1 MGDKWKKN
9 WHIKK
14 KKKER
19 EGLNLIEDK
28 ESIKEFVIF
37 MLPVGITVLSV
48 LSFLSRLSGREVII
62 SLLWLIYIILSG
74 FLFLPLIRML
84 LPTFKDRGYAFS
96 FAFGGMLL
104 PAFLMFVSG
113 VLFNTPFTRL
123 PCVIFA
129 ISLGAVS
136 VYFAARRRSDTLLF
150 TEQEKR
156 QICAEISLI
165 VFIYCMFLWLISKN
179 SAAYGLEKFMD
190 YGFLNKMI
198 TSEKLPPD
206 DVWLAGKNINYYYG
220 GQYFCAFLSK
230 MLNTPAKYSY
240 NICRALIPAI
250 FTAEAFSLSFQ
261 LIFDKQGRAKYA
273 IPFGA
278 LSAAM
283 ASFGGNGHYFFYK
296 ILKIGGKKYS
306 YWFPDATRFIGH
318 YPKETADA
326 AIHEFP
332 CYSFIVGD
340 LHAHMI
346 NLMLVLVLLAILY
359 TGLVRR
365 ERKYYTAAA
374 SGFLVGVFSMTNYW
388 DYIIY
393 LTVSVIT
400 YIACALLSDDR
411 RKRRV
416 RALVLQIVI
425 TVSAAYITA
434 IPFKM
439 SFYSIFKGVKLC
451 VYHSKIW
458 QLLVLWGILVL
469 PSVLFIIFFCTRL
482 IKTKR
487 FKAFR
492 ENEVFTFILSCCGIG
507 LIVIPELVYVV
518 DIYDSG
524 RSRAN
529 TMFKLTYEAFV
540 LLCIAFGYITE
551 RLLSHKKTGFKAAG
565 AALTVLGLCG
575 LGYFYEAAHSWFASY
590 AHSIDATVYLNQDS
604 EDKFEDDKKA
614 INWLVKN
621 IKGKD
626 SVILEAPGDSY
637 TNYERV
643 SVLTGHSTVVGW
655 HVHEWLWRD
664 DAKDVAK
671 RIEEAD
677 SIYTDKDPET
687 VKELIKKYKVKYI
700 FIGICEKER
709 YEEEEI
715 NTELLES
722 LGKKVYDDGKAEII
736 EMD

>member
-1 MGDKWKKN
+1 MGEKE
-9 WHIKK
+9 
-14 KKKER
+14 KKED
-19 EGLNLIEDK
+19 EGVYYFIVPAII
-28 ESIKEFVIF
+28 SAASVIA
-37 MLPVGITVLSV
+37 
-48 LSFLSRLSGREVII
+48 FLSRLPGHEIAVSV
-62 SLLWLIYIILSG
+62 LWLSYIILSG
-74 FLFLPLIRML
+74 VAFLPIAHLF
-84 LPTFKDRGYAFS
+84 LPTFKDKGYAFS
-96 FAFGGMLL
+96 FVLGGMLI
-104 PAFLMFVSG
+104 PGFLMYVSG
-113 VLFNTPFTRL
+113 VLFKLPFNRASCIVFTIVSL
-123 PCVIFA
+123 FAFA
-129 ISLGAVS
+129 IISC
-136 VYFAARRRSDTLLF
+136 RREKRIYDFSK
-150 TEQEKR
+150 EEKR
-156 QICAEISLI
+156 QIGIEIST
-165 VFIYCMFLWLISKN
+165 VAFVYCLFLYLISKN

-206 DVWLAGKNINYYYG
+206 DIWFAGKSINYYYG

-230 MLNTPAKYSY
+230 LLGTSAKYSY

-250 FTAEAFSLSFQ
+250 FTAEVFSLSFQ
-261 LIFDKQGRAKYA
+261 LIFDKQGREKYA

-278 LSAAM
+278 LSAVI

-709 YEEEEI
+709 YEEEGI

-736 EMD
+736 EID